1 MGVEGRAERDDFY
14 LAGYQS
20 VSMSVFS
27 KLRSAGRTGVGARP
41 GSPDQTLSIQPEAT
55 KSLMQEKIRFSV
67 PVTLI
72 ESGFL
77 NHIVAVT
84 PG

>member
-1 MGVEGRAERDDFY
+1 MGVGREGRGPTITWPVIKASLCLSPANPVLLGALES
-14 LAGYQS
+14 GPGW
-20 VSMSVFS
+20 VS
-27 KLRSAGRTGVGARP
+27 
-41 GSPDQTLSIQPEAT
+41 QTLLIQPEAT
-55 KSLMQEKIRFSV
+55 KSLMQEKIRFLV

-84 PG
+84 PV